1 MTRLLLVLLAGAVA
15 AGVWLPLLV
24 TLDPTTLEPS
34 VPFALL
40 GFVGTAATAVWLGAW
55 TARHTDEGLEGAALA
70 GAAVGSTAWAF
81 GLAPTVAAV
90 SQAPVLLPVAFA
102 PDATAVL
109 VTALSVTIG
118 RGVVWPIAAPLLLTL
133 AGGALG
139 AVGGREV
146 ASRREFA
153 TPAPGPLGAWAAA
166 WSIGFGL
173 MLHLAFRAAV
183 PGIAGASADA
193 ASDGLLLLAN
203 PLRAWVNPVCDLLL
217 CVAPAMGLF
226 VMVLGLRRWTRFAT
240 SPGWLVWLG
249 PLYSGLLLASLVS
262 VGDQEFGQTGL
273 IALCA
278 TTGATLIAAGLPLE
292 VSEEADTY
300 SLPRALQLSA
310 ALASLW
316 GLGAMHAGLAMAYGG
331 ISRIVTLTAHG
342 AAAPAQPELVTQLTD
357 QIFVTSGGMFA
368 AVWGN
373 LSTPTLIWI
382 VGRWIVD
389 GVRRRRA
396 G

>member
-1 MTRLLLVLLAGAVA
+1 MTRLLLVLLAGAVG

-34 VPFALL
+34 ISFALL
-40 GFVGTAATAVWLGAW
+40 GLVGTAATAVWLGAW

-81 GLAPTVAAV
+81 GLAPTLAAV

-102 PDATAVL
+102 PDAQAVL
-109 VTALSVTIG
+109 VSALSVTIG
-118 RGVVWPIAAPLLLTL
+118 RGVWPIATPLLLTL
-133 AGGALG
+133 GGGALG
-139 AVGGREV
+139 AIGGREV
-146 ASRREFA
+146 AGRGEVA
-153 TPAPGPLGAWAAA
+153 AAAPGPLGAWAAA
-166 WSIGFGL
+166 WSIGFG
-173 MLHLAFRAAV
+173 MMVHLAFRTAV
-183 PGIAGASADA
+183 AGIADASANA
-193 ASDGLLLLAN
+193 ASEGNLLLAN

-217 CVAPAMGLF
+217 SVAPAMGLF
-226 VMVLGLRRWTRFAT
+226 VMVLGLRRWTRFAA

-249 PLYSGLLLASLVS
+249 PLYTGLFVADLVS
-262 VGDQEFGQTGL
+262 VGDQEFVQTGL

-316 GLGAMHAGLAMAYGG
+316 GLGTMHAGLAIALGG

-342 AAAPAQPELVTQLTD
+342 AAAPAQPEFVTQITD
-357 QIFVTSGGMFA
+357 QTFVASGAMFT
-368 AVWGN
+368 AVWSN
-373 LSTPTLIWI
+373 LTTPTLIWI
-382 VGRWIVD
+382 VGRWIAE